1 MVKSKKIILIIEN
14 VTNVYMCNFFG
25 NFKGSCIGFYILIL
39 NIINNKNIL
48 FKFIK
53 SIRATTDELN
63 KKFIQRNNIDGAQNK
78 LDFKN
83 TLYAS
88 TQILKNQV

>member
-1 MVKSKKIILIIEN
+1 
-14 VTNVYMCNFFG
+14 MCNFFG

-53 SIRATTDELN
+53 SIRAITDELN